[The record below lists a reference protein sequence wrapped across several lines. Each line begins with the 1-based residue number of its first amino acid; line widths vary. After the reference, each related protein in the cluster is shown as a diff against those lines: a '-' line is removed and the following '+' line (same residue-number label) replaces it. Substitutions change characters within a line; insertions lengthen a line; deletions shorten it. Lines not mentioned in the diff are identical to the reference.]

1 MLYSNILNLT
11 NEELDIILQAG
22 KSLTDDPATEEEYY
36 SLLRES
42 IAKKVSKK
50 WPEIIQKSLW
60 IRDRATK
67 DITSVPFVF
76 NKAQK
81 SFVKTIEEQLYSKGN
96 KTIEINKTRQEGV
109 TSLLAAFV
117 AVNASVMPNSS
128 FLIYLPNQTMRS
140 EFASTVSGFL
150 LQLLI
155 PAPSIM
161 SLSSAICTEEGN
173 STIRLFNGSKIS
185 YATKLT
191 QTRGRSV
198 DYVIVDELGFV
209 KEKITEDDFLGQLA
223 CCLKEN
229 GKLIY
234 SI

>member
-11 NEELDIILQAG
+11 NEELELILQAG
-22 KSLTDDPATEEEYY
+22 KSLTDDPSTEEEYY

-60 IRDRATK
+60 IRDRASK

-81 SFVKTIEEQLYSKGN
+81 AIVKTIEKQLYSKGN

-117 AVNASVMPNSS
+117 AVNASISPNSS
-128 FLIYLPNQTMRS
+128 FLIYFPNQSMRM

-150 LQLLI
+150 LQLLT
-155 PAPSIM
+155 PTR
-161 SLSSAICTEEGN
+161 LSSAICAQEGN

-209 KEKITEDDFLGQLA
+209 KEKVTKDDFLGQLA

>member
-11 NEELDIILQAG
+11 NEELELILQAG
-22 KSLTDDPATEEEYY
+22 KSLTDDPSTEEEYY

-60 IRDRATK
+60 IRDRASK

-81 SFVKTIEEQLYSKGN
+81 AIVKTIEKQLYSKGN

-117 AVNASVMPNSS
+117 AVNASISPNSS
-128 FLIYLPNQTMRS
+128 FLIYFPNQSMRM

-150 LQLLI
+150 LQLLT
-155 PAPSIM
+155 PTR
-161 SLSSAICTEEGN
+161 LSSAICAQEGN

-209 KEKITEDDFLGQLA
+209 KEKVTKDDFLGQ
-223 CCLKEN
+223 
-229 GKLIY
+229 
-234 SI
+234 